1 MIPGRAIL
9 GVAAVAALFGC
20 SNLAPYAT
28 APPALPPGKTATG
41 PRVAICFD
49 GFSGSRAAVQARAQ
63 RECPAHT
70 VARFLATDL
79 RMNHC
84 PMLLPARASFLCAPK
99 K

>member
-1 MIPGRAIL
+1 MISGRVLAA
-9 GVAAVAALFGC
+9 VAVAALAAC

-28 APPALPPGKTATG
+28 APPALSAGKTATG

-49 GFSGSRAAVQARAQ
+49 GFAGSRAAVRARAQ
-63 RECPAHT
+63 QECPANT
-70 VARFLATDL
+70 VATFLATDL
-79 RMNHC
+79 RLNHC